1 MPGPWVSAADNA
13 GFMAARIWRE
23 GEIIEA
29 VVYDNQMGD
38 QGRTLWMVQQDGK
51 QDRRGR
57 FVEARLVIAEDE
69 HLNWWLKHGDGS
81 RFKNSFFLHLCKG
94 ETGKC
99 KDVNPRRPKEFHTDR
114 LRILDSDDI
123 RLRKAAWWQ
132 LSQTK
137 SDFEKFRSEILGDA
151 EPKGAGRGHDDEFDF
166 ELSEGE
172 NVGGALVEPAEAED
186 SDGSKEKKR
195 RKSET
200 QLEKDLRDLKKIAD
214 KKEAKKARPPAGAK
228 ERRDGKKAEK
238 DAAAKDDR
246 DKKKRKAEDVKASDE
261 EPAKAQPS
269 RLWFG
274 KRPGGDDE
282 VKGKGRE
289 KKKRRDSSS
298 DSSSSSRKR
307 KKKKLRKKKKKA
319 KRKDR
324 GPYGIGQKVDF
335 EENNASSASSSSE
348 ESVFRGGAPKER
360 SQQLQLM
367 EYAMLNPGRLTSR
380 LLLKMQNLLAKEG
393 APINQER
400 PGNMTPA
407 TATAYLLTI
416 LIPTHRERLGVRL
429 LREMRTIAGSIDEIA
444 RGNPEA
450 AGDVLSQ
457 RLKALELQL
466 VDNSWQR
473 AQFLELI
480 PQEGAGLSERSEQA
494 MAAREQMQDMKIRAW
509 SQDSWNKGSLKGGG
523 GEKGKGKGKKGKKG
537 AKNAEGTWGANP
549 ETKPP
554 NA

>member
-1 MPGPWVSAADNA
+1 
-13 GFMAARIWRE
+13 MATE
-23 GEIIEA
+23 S
-29 VVYDNQMGD
+29 D
-38 QGRTLWMVQQDGK
+38 QV
-51 QDRRGR
+51 
-57 FVEARLVIAEDE
+57 
-69 HLNWWLKHGDGS
+69 
-81 RFKNSFFLHLCKG
+81 
-94 ETGKC
+94 
-99 KDVNPRRPKEFHTDR
+99 
-114 LRILDSDDI
+114 
-123 RLRKAAWWQ
+123 
-132 LSQTK
+132 
-137 SDFEKFRSEILGDA
+137 FEKFRSEILGDA

-172 NVGGALVEPAEAED
+172 NVGGVLVEPAEAEE

-228 ERRDGKKAEK
+228 ERRVGKKAEK

-429 LREMRTIAGSIDEIA
+429 LREMRTIAGAIDEIA